1 MIDGAPEVVPLA
13 VDLHENLVEMTPPVA
28 RSQPL
33 DPALL
38 DLICEHRAEPM
49 LPKPHRLVADVDTT
63 LVEQILDIPER
74 QWEPHIE
81 HHCEADD
88 LGARFEVLEG
98 GAIGHARTLSA
109 ALPRLKRC
117 YSDRTPARDLF
128 SGLQCAS
135 GGGGGIFRLAYISH

>member
-1 MIDGAPEVVPLA
+1 MLSHRFLEEFLCGFLVPGLGHKAFQNFTLVIDGAPEVVPLA

-63 LVEQILDIPER
+63 LVEQILDIP
-74 QWEPHIE
+74 Q
-81 HHCEADD
+81 
-88 LGARFEVLEG
+88 
-98 GAIGHARTLSA
+98 
-109 ALPRLKRC
+109 
-117 YSDRTPARDLF
+117 
-128 SGLQCAS
+128 
-135 GGGGGIFRLAYISH
+135 